1 MPQTVC
7 CYVEELSWVVLW
19 RCVRNWSLSS
29 RVQSYCPSDSEAG
42 VLRIVLGSLLAAQRF
57 A

>member
-7 CYVEELSWVVLW
+7 CYVEKLSWVILW
-19 RCVRNWSLSS
+19 RCVKNWSLSS
-29 RVQSYCPSDSEAG
+29 GVQSYFPSDSEA
-42 VLRIVLGSLLAAQRF
+42 VILRKGLGSLLAAQRF